1 MFDSSTIAVVIG
13 TFFLAGT
20 VKGTIGLGLPSVT
33 MAVLTLIIDIPTA
46 MAFLLVP
53 SFATNLWQA
62 TVGGHGRAIVRRIWP
77 FLFMATLTV
86 WLGAQALTR
95 INLSYLSVLLGL
107 LLIVYGTVSLAGP
120 RLTLSRRREIWAG
133 PIAGMFNGL
142 LAGMTGS
149 FAVPGVMFF
158 QAIGLP
164 RDKMVQAM
172 GILFTASTLALA
184 IALRDSGLLSLA
196 QGQMSAVALL
206 PALLGM
212 ALGQR
217 IRRRLSEQLFRRIF
231 FAALPL
237 MGLFIIIK
245 AVAGL

>member
-231 FAALPL
+231 FA
-237 MGLFIIIK
+237 
-245 AVAGL
+245 